1 MQGFESFT
9 KKGENV
15 EMKRTYEELVFEVA
29 LIEQDAVRCS
39 NIFSVGDD
47 AGEDI
52 FG

>member
-1 MQGFESFT
+1 
-9 KKGENV
+9 
-15 EMKRTYEELVFEVA
+15 MKRAYEELVFEVA

-47 AGEDI
+47 TGEDI